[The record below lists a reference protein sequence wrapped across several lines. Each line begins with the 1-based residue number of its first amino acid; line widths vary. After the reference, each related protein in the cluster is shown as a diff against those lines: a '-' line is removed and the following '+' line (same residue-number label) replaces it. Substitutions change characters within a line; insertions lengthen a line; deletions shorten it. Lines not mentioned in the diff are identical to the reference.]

1 MEKEKINQEFRI
13 EEDSLGK
20 LKIPKDTYWGIHTQ
34 RALDNFKF
42 SNYKIPFIL
51 IKAYAYVKL
60 ACAKANYKLGYLK
73 KDKFKAIE
81 QACKDIIDGKL
92 KDAFPL
98 DPFQGGAGTSLNM
111 NLNEV
116 IANRALEILGYEK
129 GRYDI
134 IHPLK
139 HVNLHQSTN
148 DTFPTALK
156 IAVLF
161 LLEKLQDK
169 IAKLQGA
176 FQKKEKEFSDILKLG
191 YTELQ
196 EAIPMTLGKKFS
208 AFADVLLRDR
218 WRIWKAKERIRWTN
232 LGGTAIGTGALAPKD
247 YIFLVNEILREI
259 TNLNLARHENPVS
272 TTAFLDDIN
281 EVVGLLDVYAS
292 NLNKIFNDLRLLN
305 FIKEIK
311 LSSLQA
317 GSSIM
322 PGKVNPVL
330 CEAAI
335 QIATRVK
342 SNSLSI
348 RELLSFSTF
357 EIVEFLPA
365 ISFFIIESLELLTNL
380 TEKLISYVEN
390 IKVGDLSEENVFKS
404 FSCLTL
410 LVPILG
416 YEKTLK
422 LVKEYKQSEFKNIKE
437 FLEYKFGKEFTKKL
451 LSKKYIL
458 SLGFDKKIFE
468 SFEEKNE

>member
-1 MEKEKINQEFRI
+1 MDKKNKKRLEKDLLGEKYI
-13 EEDSLGK
+13 S
-20 LKIPKDTYWGIHTQ
+20 KDVYWGIHTQ
-34 RALDNFKF
+34 RALENFQF
-42 SNYKIPFIL
+42 SDYKYPPIFI
-51 IKAYAYVKL
+51 KSYAYVKK
-60 ACAKANYKLGYLK
+60 ACAIANFKLGYLK
-73 KDKFKAIE
+73 KDIFEAILKACNEIIEGKFLN
-81 QACKDIIDGKL
+81 Q
-92 KDAFPL
+92 FPL

-134 IHPLK
+134 VHPLK

-156 IAVLF
+156 VAILF
-161 LLEKLQDK
+161 LLEDLQDK

-176 FQKKEKEFSDILKLG
+176 FQKKEKEFSNILKLG

-232 LGGTAIGTGALAPKD
+232 LGGTAIGTGALAPRD
-247 YIFLVNEILREI
+247 YIFLVNEVLREI

-272 TTAFLDDIN
+272 TTAFLDDVN

-292 NLNKIFNDLRLLN
+292 NISKIFNDLRLLN

-311 LSSLQA
+311 LPPLQA

-335 QIATRVK
+335 QIASRVK
-342 SNSLSI
+342 SNSISI

-365 ISFFIIESLELLTNL
+365 IAFFILESLKLLINL
-380 TEKLISYVEN
+380 TKKLVFYVEN
-390 IKVGDLSEENVFKS
+390 IKSEKISLDNLFKS
-404 FSCLTL
+404 YSCLTL
-410 LVPILG
+410 LVPLLG
-416 YEKTLK
+416 YEKVLE
-422 LVKEYKQSEFKNIKE
+422 LVKEYQEGNYKNIKE
-437 FLEYKFGKEFTKKL
+437 FLLQKFDRDFVEKVFSKE
-451 LSKKYIL
+451 YIL
-458 SLGFDKKIFE
+458 SLGFDEDMFFE
-468 SFEEKNE
+468 K

>member
-1 MEKEKINQEFRI
+1 MKKQDKKNFRVEKDLLGEKY
-13 EEDSLGK
+13 
-20 LKIPKDTYWGIHTQ
+20 IPKDVYWGIHTQ
-34 RALDNFKF
+34 RALENFQF
-42 SNYKIPFIL
+42 SNYKILPIFI
-51 IKAYAYVKL
+51 KSYAYVKK
-60 ACAKANYKLGYLK
+60 ACAIANFKLGYLEK
-73 KDKFKAIE
+73 EIFDAILKACEEIIE
-81 QACKDIIDGKL
+81 GKL
-92 KDAFPL
+92 LDQFPL

-134 IHPLK
+134 VHPLK

-156 IAVLF
+156 IAILF
-161 LLEKLQDK
+161 LLENLQDK
-169 IAKLQGA
+169 IARLQGA

-196 EAIPMTLGKKFS
+196 EAIPITLGKKFS

-247 YIFLVNEILREI
+247 YIFLVSEVLREI

-281 EVVGLLDVYAS
+281 EVIGLLDVYAS
-292 NLNKIFNDLRLLN
+292 NLSKIFNDLRLLN

-311 LSSLQA
+311 LPSLQA

-330 CEAAI
+330 CESAI
-335 QIATRVK
+335 QIASRVK
-342 SNSLSI
+342 SNSISI

-365 ISFFIIESLELLTNL
+365 IAFFILESLELLINL
-380 TEKLISYVEN
+380 TKKLISYVDN
-390 IKVGDLSEENVFKS
+390 IKATKTNLDHLFKS
-404 FSCLTL
+404 YSCLTL

-416 YEKTLK
+416 YEQVLN
-422 LVKEYKQSEFKNIKE
+422 LVKEYQSGNYKNIKE
-437 FLEYKFGKEFTKKL
+437 FLLNKFDRNFVEKIF
-451 LSKKYIL
+451 SKKYIL
-458 SLGFDKKIFE
+458 SLGFDEDMF
-468 SFEEKNE
+468 SEKNSQ